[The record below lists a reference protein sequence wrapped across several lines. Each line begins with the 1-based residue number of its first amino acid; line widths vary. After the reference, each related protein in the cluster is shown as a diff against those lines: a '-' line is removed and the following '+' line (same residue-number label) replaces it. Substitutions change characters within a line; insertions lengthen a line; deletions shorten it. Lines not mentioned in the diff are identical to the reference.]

1 MNTELNIRNFISY
14 PSPSRKLHADVQ
26 KQTKRVNQKEEE
38 DRIPREKQIVRRYWR
53 DMHSDINMHQE
64 SRVNITTESRRK

>member
-14 PSPSRKLHADVQ
+14 PSPSRKLHANVQ

-38 DRIPREKQIVRRYWR
+38 DRIPREKQIVRRY
-53 DMHSDINMHQE
+53 
-64 SRVNITTESRRK
+64 